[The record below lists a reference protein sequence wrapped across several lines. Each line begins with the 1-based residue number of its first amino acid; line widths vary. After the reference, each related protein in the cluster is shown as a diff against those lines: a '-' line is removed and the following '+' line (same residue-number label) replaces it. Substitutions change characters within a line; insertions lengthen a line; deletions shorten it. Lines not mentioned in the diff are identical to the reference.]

1 MKIKYI
7 LNKITGDLDAIPEI
21 PVTPP
26 GATGAT
32 GDKGSTGP
40 TGNNGLEGQKGSTG
54 DTGEKGQD
62 GINGINGI
70 DGIQGPTGSI
80 GATGATGITGPQ
92 GDNGA
97 TGATGEQGIPGN
109 QGIQGTT
116 GPQGEKGDLGPTF
129 LSKCRVYLSVP
140 QTIPY
145 PPSGYTPLRLT
156 GINFDI
162 LGEWDSVN
170 YKFIAKESGYYLV
183 HGSCR
188 MSQYSG
194 AMNMSAITVNSVVT
208 AKQRVLRTSVINN
221 SVPTDLVFLN
231 AGDFIQ
237 LTAYVTINNTVIN
250 EGSDETW
257 LFIHR
262 LS

>member
-1 MKIKYI
+1 MIFI
-7 LNKITGDLDAIPEI
+7 NKKSLKGPQGATGPTGATGDQGIQGDKGDTGATGDQGIQGDKGDTGATGDQGI
-21 PVTPP
+21 QGDKGDT

-32 GDKGSTGP
+32 GPTGP
-40 TGNNGLEGQKGSTG
+40 S
-54 DTGEKGQD
+54 
-62 GINGINGI
+62 
-70 DGIQGPTGSI
+70 
-80 GATGATGITGPQ
+80 
-92 GDNGA
+92 
-97 TGATGEQGIPGN
+97 
-109 QGIQGTT
+109 
-116 GPQGEKGDLGPTF
+116 F
-129 LSKCRVYLSVP
+129 LSKCRVYLSIP

-194 AMNMSAITVNSVVT
+194 VMNMSAITVNSVVT

>member
-1 MKIKYI
+1 MIFI
-7 LNKITGDLDAIPEI
+7 NKKSLKGPQGATGPTGATGDQGIQGDKGDTGATGDQGIQGDKGD
-21 PVTPP
+21 T

-32 GDKGSTGP
+32 GPTGP
-40 TGNNGLEGQKGSTG
+40 S
-54 DTGEKGQD
+54 
-62 GINGINGI
+62 
-70 DGIQGPTGSI
+70 
-80 GATGATGITGPQ
+80 
-92 GDNGA
+92 
-97 TGATGEQGIPGN
+97 
-109 QGIQGTT
+109 
-116 GPQGEKGDLGPTF
+116 F
-129 LSKCRVYLSVP
+129 LSKCRVYLSIP

-194 AMNMSAITVNSVVT
+194 VMNMSAITVNSVVT

>member
-92 GDNGA
+92 GDKGA

-116 GPQGEKGDLGPTF
+116 GPTGLSF
-129 LSKCRVYLSVP
+129 LSKCRVYLSIP

-194 AMNMSAITVNSVVT
+194 VMNMSAITVNSVVT

>member
-1 MKIKYI
+1 MIFI
-7 LNKITGDLDAIPEI
+7 NKKSLKGPQGATGPTGATGDQGIQGDKGD
-21 PVTPP
+21 T

-32 GDKGSTGP
+32 GPTGP
-40 TGNNGLEGQKGSTG
+40 S
-54 DTGEKGQD
+54 
-62 GINGINGI
+62 
-70 DGIQGPTGSI
+70 
-80 GATGATGITGPQ
+80 
-92 GDNGA
+92 
-97 TGATGEQGIPGN
+97 
-109 QGIQGTT
+109 
-116 GPQGEKGDLGPTF
+116 F
-129 LSKCRVYLSVP
+129 LSKCRVYLSIP

-194 AMNMSAITVNSVVT
+194 VMNMSAITVNSVVT